1 MTGRTGTGVAPAQVR
16 VVQDRFE
23 RWRKNKLG
31 RERIP
36 ERLWSA
42 AVKLC
47 ERHALDRVRRW
58 LRLNYTALRD
68 RAGSARRSGST
79 PQKKKSVP
87 AFVEWV
93 STAPTSA
100 SSGAEYVL
108 EVVDARGP
116 DVRLRVR
123 GTTVAQVAELA
134 RLLRRQ
140 EP

>member
-1 MTGRTGTGVAPAQVR
+1 MTGSRGGSAAPVQVR
-16 VVQDRFE
+16 AVQDRFE

-47 ERHALDRVRRW
+47 ERHGLDRVRRW
-58 LRLNYTALRD
+58 LRLNYAALRD
-68 RAGSARRSGST
+68 RIGRARRSGPG
-79 PQKKKSVP
+79 PQKKNSSP
-87 AFVEWV
+87 RFVEWV
-93 STAPTSA
+93 STAPA
-100 SSGAEYVL
+100 SSSEAEYVL
-108 EVVDARGP
+108 EVQDARGP
-116 DVRLRVR
+116 SVCLRVR
-123 GTTVAQVAELA
+123 GAAITQVAELA